1 MAENRKPIVHQ
12 QSKTMETNI
21 FNGPVENTQDN
32 SSPILGTSSDAIIEG
47 LHHGDFTTEND
58 TSGMATPVDK
68 EQIVNEQD
76 QHEIVNAG
84 ADEEDETSLQQPVES
99 PSSLSATKRADL
111 DAADEDKEFIEED
124 KDEAGS
130 ASGSRSA
137 GDV

>member
-1 MAENRKPIVHQ
+1 MVENWKPIVHQ

-58 TSGMATPVDK
+58 ASGMASPVDK

-84 ADEEDETSLQQPVES
+84 PDEEDETSLQQPVES
-99 PSSLSATKRADL
+99 PSSLTATKTADL
-111 DAADEDKEFIEED
+111 AVAEDKEFIEED
-124 KDEAGS
+124 KDATGSVSGSGS
-130 ASGSRSA
+130 AA
-137 GDV
+137 DV